1 MSHGICTLR
10 KRHLKFVFSIESS
23 FRMPRHMSNKF
34 TRRQRMGFHPSQ
46 KSVSWTRG
54 LPPLVSVKRD
64 YR

>member
-23 FRMPRHMSNKF
+23 FRMPQHMSNKF
-34 TRRQRMGFHPSQ
+34 TRRQLMGLHLS
-46 KSVSWTRG
+46 KSSVSWIRSF
-54 LPPLVSVKRD
+54 PPLVSVKRD